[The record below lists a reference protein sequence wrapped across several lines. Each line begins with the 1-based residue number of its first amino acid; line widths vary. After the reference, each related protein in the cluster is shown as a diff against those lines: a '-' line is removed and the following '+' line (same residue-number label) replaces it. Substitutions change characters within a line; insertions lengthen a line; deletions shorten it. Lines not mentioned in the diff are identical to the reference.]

1 MAEDPHY
8 FYGGYLSNFY
18 TAPFTLRG
26 HKFQTSEQGFMYL
39 KALLM
44 GDEESAAKILKA
56 VIPARAKALGRAI
69 SPWNQELWNREKYEI
84 MKEVLTEKF
93 RQNYRLGKLLV
104 ATGDVELVEAS
115 PADRI
120 WGIGRSVSDAKSG
133 LPWRGENLL
142 GKALMDVRWELAE
155 LAMSMDRA

>member
-1 MAEDPHY
+1 MVDDPHY

-26 HKFQTSEQGFMYL
+26 QQFKTSEQGFMYL

-44 GDEESAAKILKA
+44 GDSASAAKILKA
-56 VIPARAKALGRAI
+56 TIPARAKALGREI

-84 MKEVLTEKF
+84 MKEVLTAKF
-93 RQNYRLGKLLV
+93 TQNYALGKLLV
-104 ATGDVELVEAS
+104 ATGDVGLVEAS
-115 PADRI
+115 PTDRI
-120 WGIGRSVSDAKSG
+120 WGIGRSVADAKKG

-142 GKALMDVRWELAE
+142 GKALMDVRWELAMPP
-155 LAMSMDRA
+155 ADRT